1 MTWQFN
7 SEQEFAVLTYES
19 SDWISDIT
27 DVQVPTG
34 YVSPEETPIDP
45 SAVTNVEYAIAEAPF
60 QVEIGETLLTDTNG
74 VAYYAIAGYT
84 LESGF
89 VGTRPPRRPR

>member
-7 SEQEFAVLTYES
+7 EEQEFAVIHYDGK
-19 SDWISDIT
+19 DWISDLT
-27 DVQVPTG
+27 DVQPPIG
-34 YVSPEETPIDP
+34 YIAPDETPID
-45 SAVTNVEYAIAEAPF
+45 SANVTNVEYAIAEEPF

-74 VAYYAIAGYT
+74 VAYYQIDGYT
-84 LESGF
+84 IGNEF